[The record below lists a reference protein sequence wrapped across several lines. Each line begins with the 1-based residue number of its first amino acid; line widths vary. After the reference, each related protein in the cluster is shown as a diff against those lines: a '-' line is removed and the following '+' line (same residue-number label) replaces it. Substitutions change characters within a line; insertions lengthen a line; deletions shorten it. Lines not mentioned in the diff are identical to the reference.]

1 MTRQNKIASNLQ
13 QDFTEAEK
21 AQARQNIGLAT
32 VAHTGDFNDLIN
44 RPPQVTGQV
53 QSNWEQTNET
63 AVDFIK
69 NKPTIGDATLTIRK
83 NGTDVQTFS
92 ANSVTDKV
100 ADIGVP
106 TKTSELQNDVPF
118 LVASDLP
125 VVNNGTLTVKKNG
138 STVAT
143 FTANS
148 SSNVTADITVPTK
161 GSDIQNDLGWITS
174 SAIPAVNNG
183 TLTIQKN
190 GSTVQTFT
198 ANSSSNKTANIT
210 VPTKTSEL
218 TNDSS
223 FITSADL
230 PSVGNGTVTIQKNS
244 STIDSFT
251 MNQSTNKTIDISV
264 PTKTSQLT
272 NDSSFITLSDV
283 PECNLYIATYNV
295 STFNEVLA
303 AYNAGKAIILVG
315 ADFGSNI
322 HTNMQMYDYN
332 TTTNQTK
339 KFYFAPTATPRVA
352 AYYRYY
358 AILDETSGWSKGY
371 LSGTAPTKCGGIFTL
386 SADETAHNLV
396 EHRGWMCNGI
406 YNFDLKFFCS
416 ANACTIYLAYVDQAF
431 RVDVVGMRRGI
442 RNDRLASIDQT
453 TTVQTYVRDIDVS
466 TRVVMTNKP
475 LNATNTQINI
485 ASLGP
490 QELVNWDYDVYWDLD
505 LIITQWGVTGSTSP
519 CYHLHIAKFG
529 DEDSEHIHNNFLFA
543 TLTGSDLY

>member
-1 MTRQNKIASNLQ
+1 MKQNKVASNLQ
-13 QDFTEAEK
+13 QDYTEAEK
-21 AQARQNIGLAT
+21 AQARQNIGLAA
-32 VAHTGDFNDLIN
+32 VAHTGDYNDLIN
-44 RPPQVTGQV
+44 RPPVVTGQA
-53 QSNWEQTNET
+53 QADWLQTNET
-63 AVDFIK
+63 AADFIK
-69 NKPTIGDATLTIRK
+69 NKPTIGDAVLTIRK

-92 ANSVTDKV
+92 ANSTVDKV

-125 VVNNGTLTVKKNG
+125 TVNNGTLTIQKNG
-138 STVAT
+138 SSVAT

-174 SAIPAVNNG
+174 SALPTVNNG

-251 MNQSTNKTIDISV
+251 VNQGSNKTIDIPV
-264 PTKTSQLT
+264 PTKTSELT

-283 PECNLYIATYNV
+283 PECNLYVAEYGV

-322 HTNMQMYDYN
+322 HTNMLMYDFN
-332 TTTNQTK
+332 TTTGQTR
-339 KFYFAPTATPRVA
+339 KFYFAPTVTPRVA
-352 AYYRYY
+352 AYYKYY
-358 AILDETSGWSKGY
+358 AILDENAGWSKNY
-371 LSGTAPTKCGGIFTL
+371 FSNTAPTKCGGIFTL
-386 SADETAHNLV
+386 SGDETAHNLI
-396 EHRGWMCNGI
+396 EHRGWLCNGI
-406 YNFDLKFFCS
+406 YNFDVKFFCS
-416 ANACTIYLAYVDQAF
+416 ANACTIYIAFVDQSF
-431 RVDVVGMRRGI
+431 HVDVVGMKRGI
-442 RNDRLASIDQT
+442 RNDRMASIDQT
-453 TTVQTYVRDIDVS
+453 TTVQTLVRDIDVS
-466 TRVVMTNKP
+466 TRVVMTYQP
-475 LNATNTQINI
+475 LNSTDQRINI

-490 QELVNWDYDVYWDLD
+490 QEIVNWDYDMYWDLD
-505 LIITQWGVTGSTSP
+505 LIFTQWGVTGSTSP
-519 CYHLHIAKFG
+519 CYHLHIEKFG
-529 DEDSEHIHNNFLFA
+529 DPNAGHNYLFA
-543 TLTGSDLY
+543 TLAGTDLY

>member
-1 MTRQNKIASNLQ
+1 MKQNKVSSNLQ
-13 QDFTEAEK
+13 QDYTEAEK
-21 AQARQNIGLAT
+21 AQARQNIGLAA

-44 RPPQVTGQV
+44 RPPQVSGQV

-118 LVASDLP
+118 IVASDLP
-125 VVNNGTLTVKKNG
+125 VVNNGTLTIKKNG
-138 STVAT
+138 SSVAT

-148 SSNVTADITVPTK
+148 SSNVTADIAVPTK

-174 SAIPAVNNG
+174 SSIPAVNNG

-198 ANSSSNKTANIT
+198 ANSSSNKTANIE
-210 VPTKTSEL
+210 VPTKTSDL
-218 TNDSS
+218 QNDAG
-223 FITSADL
+223 FITSS
-230 PSVGNGTVTIQKNS
+230 SVGDGTVTIQKNS

-264 PTKTSQLT
+264 PTKTSELT

-283 PECNLYIATYNV
+283 PECNLYVATYNV

-322 HTNMQMYDYN
+322 HTNMLMYDFN
-332 TTTNQTK
+332 TTTGQTR
-339 KFYFAPTATPRVA
+339 KFQFAPTVTPRVA
-352 AYYRYY
+352 SYYKYY
-358 AILDETSGWSKGY
+358 ATLDENNGWSKNY
-371 LSGTAPTKCGGIFTL
+371 FNNTAPTKCGGIFQL
-386 SADETAHNLV
+386 SGDETVHNLV
-396 EHRGWMCNGI
+396 EHRGWLCNNI

-416 ANACTIYLAYVDQAF
+416 ANACNIYLAFVDQSF
-431 RVDVVGMRRGI
+431 HVDVVGMRRGI
-442 RNDRLASIDQT
+442 RNDLKAAIDLT
-453 TTVQTYVRDIDVS
+453 TSVQSLVRDIDVS
-466 TRVVMTNKP
+466 SRIVMTEQP
-475 LNATNTQINI
+475 LNATNQRIDI
-485 ASLGP
+485 ATLGP
-490 QELVNWDYDVYWDLD
+490 QELSNYNYDIYWDLD
-505 LIITQWGVTGSTSP
+505 LIFTQWGVTGSTSP
-519 CYHLHIAKFG
+519 CYHLHIEKFG
-529 DEDSEHIHNNFLFA
+529 DSNAGHNYLFA
-543 TLTGSDLY
+543 TLAGSDLY